1 MFITKRELKRRI
13 DAAVAADIARR
24 ERARLANE
32 RIVNIENDLC
42 RLDERLAR
50 IETERAAKA
59 VTLCHKNT

>member
-32 RIVNIENDLC
+32 RIVNIENGLC
-42 RLDERLAR
+42 RLDERLER

-59 VTLCHKNT
+59 VK